1 VSKESAMTRR
11 LLLPILLVL
20 LAIAVPASCR
30 GQATPPP
37 LTRAEILGQL
47 ASGTSRSLLAH
58 LVKTHGIN
66 FSPDASYLSLIG
78 LAGGNGILAERI
90 AAARATSSSGSLSTD
105 PPFRQLGKCAELL
118 QTGAINEAEIAC
130 RSAIEENPNS
140 PWAFIG
146 TLRAIERGD
155 EKPSDMIELAR
166 HAVALAPN
174 LPEAHQHLGLALPR
188 TNPGTEILAEMQ
200 RASTLKNAQVAA
212 DPLNFTSTDGVYLSG
227 GISRANETLDQT
239 IQRLLRIEPDFAS
252 THLLAADL
260 YQNQH
265 QEDRALEEL
274 HVAAH
279 LEPDNAEL
287 HALIAEF
294 HRGRSDVESE
304 IAELREAVR
313 AEPNGNSHR
322 QSLARTLQELGRL
335 PEAIIEFKSLLG
347 FYPKDSMAS
356 AMLVDIYL
364 RQKTLPLAIEE
375 LRRFLKATSLGVDTQ
390 THMLET
396 WAESYRLAEILH
408 DNGELD
414 AAAAQYVEMLHYRP
428 DAANAHNDYGNV
440 LLAQGKVDL
449 AAQEYREALQYD
461 PKMATAHHNLAI
473 CLARH
478 NDFDGAIAKFRE
490 ALEMD
495 PNEPHSRVFLGMA
508 LASKGDLDG
517 AISEFNRAINE
528 KPENAEAHAFLGH
541 ALYLKKDPAGSIAEL
556 KRSLELDPNSTWV
569 QNDLAWQY
577 ATSADV
583 RYRDYP
589 AALALARQAVDSSK
603 TPNAAYLDTLA
614 EALLLNGHPREAL
627 AAEERAVSLDAN
639 NTELKTRLERFRKA
653 ALSLESRAH

>member
-1 VSKESAMTRR
+1 MTRR
-11 LLLPILLVL
+11 LFLSIL
-20 LAIAVPASCR
+20 LAIALPASCLA
-30 GQATPPP
+30 QATPPP

-58 LVKTHGIN
+58 LVKTRGIN

-90 AAARATSSSGSLSTD
+90 AAASASSSSGSLSDAD

-118 QTGAINEAEIAC
+118 QAGAAKEAETTC
-130 RSAIEENPNS
+130 RAAIEENATS
-140 PWAFIG
+140 PWPLIA
-146 TLRAIERGD
+146 TLRAIERED
-155 EKPSDMIELAR
+155 EKPADTIELAR
-166 HAVALAPN
+166 RAVALAPN

-188 TNPGTEILAEMQ
+188 NNPGTETLAEMQ
-200 RASTLKNAQVAA
+200 RASMLKNAQVAA
-212 DPLNFTSTDGVYLSG
+212 DPLNFTSTDGVYLAG

-239 IQRLLRIEPDFAS
+239 IQRLLSIEPDFAS
-252 THLLAADL
+252 THLLAAGL

-313 AEPNGNSHR
+313 AESKGNSHR
-322 QSLARTLQELGRL
+322 QTLARTLQGLGRL
-335 PEAIIEFKSLLG
+335 PEAVVEFKTLLD

-364 RQKTLPLAIEE
+364 QEKNLPLAIEE
-375 LRRFLKATSLGVDTQ
+375 LRRFLKVTSLGVDTQ
-390 THMLET
+390 THMQET

-414 AAAAQYVEMLHYRP
+414 AAAAQYLEMLHYRP
-428 DAANAHNDYGNV
+428 EAADAHNDYGNV

-517 AISEFNRAINE
+517 AISEFNRAISE

-541 ALYLKKDPAGSIAEL
+541 TLYLKKDSAGSIAEL
-556 KRSLELDPNSTWV
+556 KRSLELDPNSAWV

-577 ATSADV
+577 ATSSDI
-583 RYRDYP
+583 RFRDYP
-589 AALALARQAVDSSK
+589 AALTLARQAVDSSK
-603 TPNAAYLDTLA
+603 TPNPAYLDTLA
-614 EALLLNGHPREAL
+614 EALLLTGHAREAL
-627 AAEERAVSLDAN
+627 ATEERAVSLDAD
-639 NTELKTRLERFRKA
+639 NTELRTRLERFRKA

>member
-1 VSKESAMTRR
+1 MTRR
-11 LLLPILLVL
+11 LLLSIL
-20 LAIAVPASCR
+20 LAIAVPASCL

-58 LVKTHGIN
+58 LVKTRGIN

-90 AAARATSSSGSLSTD
+90 AAASASSSSGSLSDAD
-105 PPFRQLGKCAELL
+105 PPFRQLGKCAEFL
-118 QTGAINEAEIAC
+118 QTGAVKEAEIAC

-155 EKPSDMIELAR
+155 EKPSDMIDLAR
-166 HAVALAPN
+166 RAVALAPN
-174 LPEAHQHLGLALPR
+174 LPEVHQHLGLALPR

-212 DPLNFTSTDGVYLSG
+212 DPLNFTGADGVYLAG

-239 IQRLLRIEPDFAS
+239 IQRLLSIEPDFAS

-294 HRGRSDVESE
+294 HRGRSEVESQ

-322 QSLARTLQELGRL
+322 QSLARTLQEFGHL
-335 PEAIIEFKSLLG
+335 PEAITEFKSLLG

-364 RQKTLPLAIEE
+364 QQKNRPLAIEE
-375 LRRFLKATSLGVDTQ
+375 LRRFLKLTSLGIDVQ

-396 WAESYRLAEILH
+396 AAESYRLARILH
-408 DNGELD
+408 DNGELEE
-414 AAAAQYVEMLHYRP
+414 AAAQYLEILHFQP
-428 DAANAHNDYGNV
+428 EDASVHNDYGNV

-449 AAQEYREALQYD
+449 AAQEYQEALKYNPQ
-461 PKMATAHHNLAI
+461 MATAHHNLAI
-473 CLARH
+473 CLARQ
-478 NDFDGAIAKFRE
+478 NDFDAAIAKFRE
-490 ALEMD
+490 ALELD
-495 PNEPHSRVFLGMA
+495 PKEPHSRVFLGMA
-508 LASKGDLDG
+508 FASKGDLDG
-517 AISEFNRAINE
+517 AIGEFNRAISEN
-528 KPENAEAHAFLGH
+528 PENAEAHAFLGH

-556 KRSLELDPNSTWV
+556 KRSLELDPNSPWV

-577 ATSADV
+577 ATSEDV
-583 RYRDYP
+583 RYRNYP

-603 TPNAAYLDTLA
+603 SPNPAYLDTLA
-614 EALLLNGHPREAL
+614 EALLLNGHAREAL
-627 AAEERAVSLDAN
+627 TTEERAVSLDTN
-639 NTELKTRLERFRKA
+639 NIELKARLERFRKA

>member
-1 VSKESAMTRR
+1 MTRR
-11 LLLPILLVL
+11 LFLSIL
-20 LAIAVPASCR
+20 LAIAVPASCL

-37 LTRAEILGQL
+37 LARAEILGQL

-58 LVKTHGIN
+58 LVKIRGIN

-90 AAARATSSSGSLSTD
+90 AAASAISSSGSLSDAD
-105 PPFRQLGKCAELL
+105 PPFRQLGKCAELI
-118 QTGAINEAEIAC
+118 QTGAMQGAETAC
-130 RSAIEENPNS
+130 RAAIEENPTS
-140 PWAFIG
+140 AWPLIA
-146 TLRAIERGD
+146 TLRAIERED
-155 EKPSDMIELAR
+155 EKPSDTIELAR
-166 HAVALAPN
+166 RAVALAPN

-188 TNPGTEILAEMQ
+188 TVPGTEIHTEMQ
-200 RASTLKNAQVAA
+200 RASALQNAQVAV
-212 DPLNFTSTDGVYLSG
+212 DPLNFASTDGVYLAG
-227 GISRANETLDQT
+227 GIACANETLDQT
-239 IQRLLRIEPDFAS
+239 IRRLLSLEPDFAP
-252 THLLAADL
+252 THLLAANL
-260 YQNQH
+260 YKNQQQN
-265 QEDRALEEL
+265 DRALEEL
-274 HVAAH
+274 HIAVR

-287 HALIAEF
+287 HAFFAEF
-294 HRGRSDVESE
+294 YRFLPDMESE

-313 AEPNGNSHR
+313 AEPNGKEHR
-322 QSLARTLQELGRL
+322 LTFANTLQGQGRL
-335 PEAIIEFKSLLG
+335 PEAISEFKSLLS

-364 RQKTLPLAIEE
+364 QQKNRPLAIEE
-375 LRRFLKATSLGVDTQ
+375 LRRFLKATSLGVDVQ

-396 WAESYRLAEILH
+396 WAESYRLAETLQ

-414 AAAAQYVEMLHYRP
+414 AAAAQYLEMLHYRP

-440 LLAQGKVDL
+440 LLAQNKVDL
-449 AAQEYREALQYD
+449 AAQEYQEALKYD
-461 PKMATAHHNLAI
+461 PQMATAHHNLAI

-478 NDFDGAIAKFRE
+478 NDFDAAIAKFRE
-490 ALEMD
+490 ALELD
-495 PNEPHSRVFLGMA
+495 PHEPHSRVFLGMA

-517 AISEFNRAINE
+517 AIEEFNRAISE
-528 KPENAEAHAFLGH
+528 KPENAEAHAFLGQ
-541 ALYLKKDPAGSIAEL
+541 ALYLKKDPGGSIAEL
-556 KRSLELDPNSTWV
+556 KRSLELDPNSSWV

-577 ATSADV
+577 ATSSDV

-603 TPNAAYLDTLA
+603 TPNPAYLDTLA

-627 AAEERAVSLDAN
+627 AIEERAVSLDAT